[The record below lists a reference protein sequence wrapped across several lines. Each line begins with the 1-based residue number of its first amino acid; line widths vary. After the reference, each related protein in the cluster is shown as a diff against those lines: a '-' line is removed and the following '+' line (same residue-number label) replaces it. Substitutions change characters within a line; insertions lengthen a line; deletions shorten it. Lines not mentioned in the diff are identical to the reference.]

1 MNIVIIGSGGREHS
15 ICYKL
20 SKSRK
25 INKIYCL
32 PGNAG
37 TKNLATNINLDIN
50 NFKEIYENIKDKEID
65 LIIVGPEVP
74 LVNGIVD
81 YFQNKKIKIFGPSKN
96 ASKLEGSKIFM
107 KTFCKK
113 FNIPAGAFK
122 EIKSLKYAQK
132 YIKNIKLPI
141 VVKSDGLASGKGVT
155 ICNSREE
162 ALNNIRQ
169 ILDGKFNT
177 SSKVFIEEYLEG
189 DELSYFIITDGK
201 DFKCFGTAQDHKRI
215 GEGEK
220 GLNTGGMGAYSP
232 SQIINKSLE
241 KKIINKIIKPTIKGM
256 SKIGYKYSGILYAGI
271 IVKNN
276 EPKLIEYNIR
286 FGDPECQVLMM
297 RLENDLIKLILA
309 IFNKKLKNTK
319 IKWSKNPG
327 ITIVAANKGYPKK
340 FKKNTEIKGLK
351 NFLGNKNKQLFH
363 AGTEINKEGKLIAT
377 GGRVLNSTVVSK
389 SLKKAREEA
398 LLILDKLKWKNKYY
412 RRDIGFKVIK
422 K

>member
-1 MNIVIIGSGGREHS
+1 
-15 ICYKL
+15 
-20 SKSRK
+20 
-25 INKIYCL
+25 
-32 PGNAG
+32 
-37 TKNLATNINLDIN
+37 
-50 NFKEIYENIKDKEID
+50 
-65 LIIVGPEVP
+65 
-74 LVNGIVD
+74 
-81 YFQNKKIKIFGPSKN
+81 
-96 ASKLEGSKIFM
+96 
-107 KTFCKK
+107 
-113 FNIPAGAFK
+113 
-122 EIKSLKYAQK
+122 
-132 YIKNIKLPI
+132 
-141 VVKSDGLASGKGVT
+141 
-155 ICNSREE
+155 
-162 ALNNIRQ
+162 
-169 ILDGKFNT
+169 
-177 SSKVFIEEYLEG
+177 
-189 DELSYFIITDGK
+189 
-201 DFKCFGTAQDHKRI
+201 
-215 GEGEK
+215 
-220 GLNTGGMGAYSP
+220 MGAYSL

-241 KKIINKIIKPTIKGM
+241 QKIINKIIRPTIRGM

-398 LLILDKLKWKNKYY
+398 LLILDKLNWKNKYY
-412 RRDIGFKVIK
+412 RRDIGFKVIRK
-422 K
+422 WD

>member
-1 MNIVIIGSGGREHS
+1 MNIAIIGSGGREHS

-20 SKSRK
+20 SKSKK
-25 INKIYCL
+25 INKIYCI

-37 TKNLATNINLDIN
+37 TKNLATNINLDIS
-50 NFKEIYENIKDKEID
+50 NFKEIYANIKGKEID

-74 LVNGIVD
+74 LVNGVVD
-81 YFQNKKIKIFGPSKN
+81 YFQKKKIKIFGPSKN

-122 EIKSLKYAQK
+122 EIKSLKYAQE

-141 VVKSDGLASGKGVT
+141 VVKSDGLAAGKGVM

-297 RLENDLIKLILA
+297 RLKNDLIKLILA
-309 IFNKKLKNTK
+309 TFNKKLKNAK

-351 NFLGNKNKQLFH
+351 NFLGDKNKQLFH
-363 AGTEINKEGKLIAT
+363 AGTTINENGKFIAT

-412 RRDIGFKVIK
+412 RRDIGFKVIRK
-422 K
+422 

>member
-1 MNIVIIGSGGREHS
+1 MNIAIIGSGGREHS

-20 SKSRK
+20 NKSYI
-25 INKIYCL
+25 INKIYCI

-37 TKNLATNINLDIN
+37 TKKLAININLDIN
-50 NFKEIYENIKDKEID
+50 NFKAIYDNIKNKKID
-65 LIIVGPEVP
+65 LIIVGPEAP
-74 LVNGIVD
+74 LVKGIVN
-81 YFQNKKIKIFGPSKN
+81 YFQNKKIKIFGPTKN

-113 FNIPAGAFK
+113 FNIPTGNFK
-122 EIKSLKYAQK
+122 EIKNLIHAQK
-132 YIKNIKLPI
+132 CIKNIKLPI

-155 ICNSREE
+155 ICNSKKK
-162 ALNNIRQ
+162 ALKNIKQ
-169 ILDGKFNT
+169 ILDGKFSS

-189 DELSYFIITDGK
+189 EELSYFIITDGK
-201 DFKCFGTAQDHKRI
+201 NFKCIGTAQDHKRI
-215 GEGEK
+215 GEGEI

-232 SQIINKSLE
+232 SQIMNKSLE
-241 KKIINKIIKPTIKGM
+241 QKIINKIIKPTIRGM
-256 SKIGYKYSGILYAGI
+256 NKIGNKYLGILYAGI

-297 RLENDLIKLILA
+297 RLENDLIKLIFS

-340 FKKNTEIKGLK
+340 FKKNTEINGLEK
-351 NFLGNKNKQLFH
+351 FSGTKNKQLFH
-363 AGTEINKEGKLIAT
+363 AGTDTNDNGKFIAT
-377 GGRVLNSTVVSK
+377 GGRVLNSTVVSN
-389 SLKKAREEA
+389 SLKKARDEA
-398 LLILDKLKWKNKYY
+398 LLILDKLNWKNKYY
-412 RRDIGFKVIK
+412 RRDIGFKAINK
-422 K
+422 